1 MSNQQIEDDSDL
13 RRYYASV
20 PHIADDEMDPYQYR
34 LYGHYKRVCGEKN
47 GQCTENTATTAKK
60 TGMGMSKVKSTR
72 KWLADNGWIRLR
84 YEGPSGDQTAN
95 IRIIDRWRENFD
107 KYAPP
112 SPDNGEGSH
121 DVTPPPSPDNGKR
134 KTFEEKHN
142 GVTEPAP
149 EPLPVPATPPPSV
162 HVTAAAIANDEI
174 LETSLLGLLERIN
187 GAIRKKKSDARII
200 TGTKALARK
209 LAQRGET
216 ADTVK
221 AAWLTCK
228 RNGDSPVG
236 AFVFWVNQEYL
247 PPPRKGHETQADAQG
262 NQQVWVEGQGWMD
275 TGRAA

>member
-1 MSNQQIEDDSDL
+1 MSDQEQGLEPPNYTQLPNALFKLMPLMSEAELRVVLVIARQTFGWHKESDEL
-13 RRYYASV
+13 S
-20 PHIADDEMDPYQYR
+20 ISQLME
-34 LYGHYKRVCGEKN
+34 
-47 GQCTENTATTAKK
+47 K
-60 TGMGMSKVKSTR
+60 TGMSNRAVI
-72 KWLADNGWIRLR
+72 NGVQRGIERGIIKR
-84 YEGPSGDQTAN
+84 TPIDEDN
-95 IRIIDRWRENFD
+95 IR
-107 KYAPP
+107 
-112 SPDNGEGSH
+112 EGFMFSLLVNESH
-121 DVTPPPSPDNGKR
+121 KACEPKSQPLMNKVHTQKKR
-134 KTFEEKHN
+134 KESIKEN

-149 EPLPVPATPPPSV
+149 ETPAPPPSV
-162 HVTAAAIANDEI
+162 HVTAAAIANDET

-200 TGTKALARK
+200 TGTKVLARK

-228 RNGDSPVG
+228 QNGDSPVG